1 MGWDSV
7 DPWARRIP
15 KRLAILEPSGWRVD
29 YWSLKSL
36 SDRLGSAL
44 EAIGVGHGDRVGLLF
59 PQSLEAA
66 LAHLAVYKLGA
77 IALPLSPLFGEE
89 AVRYRLEHAEAK
101 LLLGEGELLEA
112 VKEIGRAHV

>member
-1 MGWDSV
+1 M
-7 DPWARRIP
+7 
-15 KRLAILEPSGWRVD
+15 AILELSGRSLD
-29 YWSLKSL
+29 YRSLKNL

-44 EAIGVGHGDRVGLLF
+44 EAMGVGHGARVGLLF
-59 PQSLEAA
+59 SQSLEAA

-101 LLLGEGELLEA
+101 VLLGEGEFLEA
-112 VKEIGRAHV
+112 VKGVFPKG